1 MNALRI
7 VAIVLIVAGVLGLA
21 YGGFSYVKESHDVKL
36 GPIEFTANERETV
49 QVPLWASIA
58 SIAAGTLL
66 LLKRQAS

>member
-7 VAIVLIVAGVLGLA
+7 VATLLIVAGVLGLA

-36 GPIEFTANERETV
+36 GPIEITTNERETV